1 MRATPLASSAVL
13 IALALLAAGCG
24 GGSGGT
30 DDGAAT
36 RTAEIR
42 GGSVEVP
49 ADPKRIAVLWRPGVA
64 AVTGL
69 GEKPVAAIGD
79 PGRDDLSLTPYLP
92 KDYPVEDIKL
102 VTNSPQEHDVNIEEL
117 AAAAPDLIIGAD
129 TTAGTQAELLPK
141 LEEIAPTA
149 LIRWTGPTEW
159 RDYITDVG
167 AVLGEEK
174 GAAKMLADYDDALA
188 ETKDAIG
195 DPGDVSVSLLR
206 LQSENEVR
214 FETQA
219 SFPGEILRELGFTR
233 PKSQRGDDVDQP
245 FVPESYENLAEGDAD
260 MVFVFHNQEYKDA
273 PTQFSDGLWRD
284 LDAVRNK
291 KIYSV
296 DYEYWGSA
304 GYYGAV
310 RVLDDI
316 RAAVDGELEPAV

>member
-1 MRATPLASSAVL
+1 MRALPLGFSA
-13 IALALLAAGCG
+13 ALLAVALLTAGCG
-24 GGSGGT
+24 TGPGGAQ
-30 DDGAAT
+30 DGAST

-49 ADPKRIAVLWRPGVA
+49 TDPKRIAVLWRPGVA

-69 GEKPVAAIGD
+69 GEEPVAAIGD

-92 KDYPVEDIKL
+92 EDYPVDEITL

-129 TTAGTQAELLPK
+129 TTAGTQAELRPK

-167 AVLGEEK
+167 AVLGKED
-174 GAAKMLADYDDALA
+174 GAKAMLADYDGELA
-188 ETKDAIG
+188 ATKAAIG

-214 FETQA
+214 FETRA
-219 SFPGEILRELGFTR
+219 SFPGEILKELGFAR
-233 PKSQRGDDVDQP
+233 PKSQRGDDADQP
-245 FVPESYENLAEGDAD
+245 FVPKSYENLAEGDAD
-260 MVFVFHNQEYKDA
+260 MVFVFHNQEYEDA
-273 PTQFSDGLWRD
+273 PTRFDDGLWQN

-316 RAAVDGELEPAV
+316 SSAVDGELEPAV